1 MKTEE
6 NTKEEE
12 TTITET
18 EEKPQEETTS
28 QEAQASSFSR
38 LKQSLKAGVC
48 DASQAVEKT
57 FTTLGRLASK
67 TVYGTCY
74 GASYGVTF
82 AALGIARVLPETMLR
97 GFKEGAE
104 AAEQTLERKLANPSE
119 TAEQPA

>member
-1 MKTEE
+1 MS
-6 NTKEEE
+6 E
-12 TTITET
+12 TTLQ
-18 EEKPQEETTS
+18 PQEETTC
-28 QEAQASSFSR
+28 QETQASSFSR

-57 FTTLGRLASK
+57 FTTLGRLTSK
-67 TVYGTCY
+67 AVYGTCY

-104 AAEQTLERKLANPSE
+104 AAERTLERQSETPSE